1 MWDANLNSVVHPR
14 VQGWAASIRLILF
27 KIMAVKQF
35 YFIVKSEKYMILFVY
50 PIFSLHKTQFALVW
64 TIHEIPDGASISNK
78 SDAAGKPQI
87 TLGARV
93 WIMTGTI
100 ATLRSRSLHS
110 TPASTESTDCHQL
123 FIWSPTDMKT
133 NNSKQQQP
141 VPRLCSRYRMFCS
154 HCIYAFIYSK
164 VTEPPHHHQKPLI
177 CICPKCAKGFIV
189 WKLSFNERK

>member
-14 VQGWAASIRLILF
+14 DQGWAASIRLILF

-100 ATLRSRSLHS
+100 ATLGSRSLHS
-110 TPASTESTDCHQL
+110 SIYREHWLPSTFYLIS
-123 FIWSPTDMKT
+123 
-133 NNSKQQQP
+133 NSNWYENQQQQAAATSATALFSLKN
-141 VPRLCSRYRMFCS
+141 VLFTLYLR
-154 HCIYAFIYSK
+154 IY
-164 VTEPPHHHQKPLI
+164 L
-177 CICPKCAKGFIV
+177 
-189 WKLSFNERK
+189 L